1 MSKEKTLI
9 EAKRHVAA
17 LKGFYIHLIVFLC
30 VSAGLIAVN
39 MATKTDWWAQWPLL
53 GWGVGVLGHAV
64 GVFSPVSLF
73 GKDWEERK
81 IRQHMADQVH
91 VLSAPKS
98 AGSATET
105 PTL

>member
-1 MSKEKTLI
+1 MSNEKTLI

-81 IRQHMADQVH
+81 IKQHMTRQGHAPD
-91 VLSAPKS
+91 APKS
-98 AGSATET
+98 VGSATET
-105 PTL
+105 RTL